1 MDYASSKAA
10 ENSPLAQSL
19 FAIDGV
25 NRVFYGK
32 SHLSVGKKD
41 EVEWTVKN

>member
-1 MDYASSKAA
+1 MDYVSSKSA

-25 NRVFYGK
+25 TRVFYGK
-32 SHLSVGKKD
+32 SHLSVGKKE
-41 EVEWTVKN
+41 EVDWNVRN